1 MAYLRKNVG
10 TVTGIVTQE
19 ELDAADDRLQTNV
32 AMIAFRQAVDH
43 NDAKYD
49 LQDQIVDEYYS
60 NAGID
65 TGASTFEVL
74 AAGVYY
80 GVDPTGGDTT
90 PTVTEDADVGPTVD
104 GDYTWYKWTDTGST
118 GSYNTNTTQDHEFLV
133 VAGGGGAGGVRGG
146 GGGAGGLR
154 TSYGSASG
162 GSPGAVQTDVTLVGG
177 TTYTITVGAGGSAG
191 PSSGGAGYGGGNGGS

>member
-60 NAGID
+60 N
-65 TGASTFEVL
+65 
-74 AAGVYY
+74 VYR
-80 GVDPTGGDTT
+80 
-90 PTVTEDADVGPTVD
+90 
-104 GDYTWYKWTDTGST
+104 
-118 GSYNTNTTQDHEFLV
+118 N
-133 VAGGGGAGGVRGG
+133 
-146 GGGAGGLR
+146 
-154 TSYGSASG
+154 
-162 GSPGAVQTDVTLVGG
+162 
-177 TTYTITVGAGGSAG
+177 
-191 PSSGGAGYGGGNGGS
+191 